1 MLVLST
7 DILPSNMKIMEIHG
21 FIEKTYPIEISDKG
35 LVRGFMER
43 KRNEHQ
49 EAYDAFVSSAGGQ
62 GNVIYGVKVST
73 SVGQF
78 KNGSFLYITYYGT
91 LATVEY
97 TN

>member
-7 DILPSNMKIMEIHG
+7 DTLPSNMKVVEIHG

-35 LVRGFMER
+35 LIRGFMER

-49 EAYDAFVSSAGGQ
+49 EAYDAFVNSAGRQ

-91 LATVEY
+91 VATVECID
-97 TN
+97 

>member
-1 MLVLST
+1 MLFLGLEYRLFVFSSDTISLKVLIKS
-7 DILPSNMKIMEIHG
+7 L
-21 FIEKTYPIEISDKG
+21 
-35 LVRGFMER
+35 ER

-49 EAYDAFVSSAGGQ
+49 EAYDAFVSSAGKQ

-91 LATVEY
+91 VATVEC
-97 TN
+97 TS

>member
-7 DILPSNMKIMEIHG
+7 DTLPSNMKVVEIHG

-35 LVRGFMER
+35 LFRGFMER

-49 EAYDAFVSSAGGQ
+49 EAYDAFVSSAEGQ

-73 SVGQF
+73 SVGEF
-78 KNGSFLYITYYGT
+78 KNGTFLYITYYGT
-91 LATVEY
+91 VVTVEY
-97 TN
+97 TD

>member
-1 MLVLST
+1 MGLL
-7 DILPSNMKIMEIHG
+7 KI
-21 FIEKTYPIEISDKG
+21 TYPIEISDKG
-35 LVRGFMER
+35 LIRGFMER

-49 EAYDAFVSSAGGQ
+49 ETYDAFVNSAGRQ

-91 LATVEY
+91 VATVECID
-97 TN
+97 